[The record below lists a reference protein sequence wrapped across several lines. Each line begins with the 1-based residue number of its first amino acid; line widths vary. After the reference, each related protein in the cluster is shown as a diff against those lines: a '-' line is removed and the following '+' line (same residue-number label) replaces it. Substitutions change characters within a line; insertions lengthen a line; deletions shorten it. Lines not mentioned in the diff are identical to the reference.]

1 MSKESIG
8 RLIAKARQRRGMTQ
22 VELAERL
29 GCAASTVADWE
40 RGDAYPAR
48 YAGKVEELLNITIPA
63 RPREAAS

>member
-1 MSKESIG
+1 
-8 RLIAKARQRRGMTQ
+8 MTQ
-22 VELAERL
+22 AELAKKL

-63 RPREAAS
+63 RPRAAAS